1 MGPKKVLNKILFEF
15 CIFLCREKAEA
26 VMKGVQ
32 PLSQVGR
39 PEDIGRAVAF
49 LADETKSGFATGTD
63 INIDGGYKLVPKSA

>member
-1 MGPKKVLNKILFEF
+1 
-15 CIFLCREKAEA
+15 
-26 VMKGVQ
+26 MKGAQ

-39 PEDIGRAVAF
+39 PEDIGRAVVF

>member
-1 MGPKKVLNKILFEF
+1 MLLKILKF
-15 CIFLCREKAEA
+15 CREKAEA
-26 VMKGVQ
+26 VMKGAQ